1 MPSVWVFAIIPFKYY
16 KGRYTEGGLR
26 AAAFVHYPAVVAGG
40 EVSNAFM
47 TMMDIS
53 PNNSGELKKAVR

>member
-1 MPSVWVFAIIPFKYY
+1 M
-16 KGRYTEGGLR
+16 R

-53 PNNSGELKKAVR
+53 PNNSGELKKSGEMTAFYKPFWSSP